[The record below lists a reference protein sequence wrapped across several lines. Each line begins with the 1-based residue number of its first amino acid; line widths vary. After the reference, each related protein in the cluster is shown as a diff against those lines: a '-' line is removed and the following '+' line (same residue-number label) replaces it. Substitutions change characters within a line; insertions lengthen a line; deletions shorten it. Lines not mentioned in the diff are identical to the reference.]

1 MLSDRQAL
9 EMNVLVLLHN
19 FFKTEAEEV
28 NEKELASWIQE
39 NVYKEVPSECQKSV
53 STCLVISP
61 G

>member
-19 FFKTEAEEV
+19 FIKTEAEEA

-39 NVYKEVPSECQKSV
+39 NVHKEVPSECQKSV
-53 STCLVISP
+53 STCLVISS